1 MDHEKN
7 FNAHLSDGR
16 ERAEG
21 KVGISRNVPFE
32 LARPLSFAR
41 FLAPFQ
47 MPDTQKEKLCS
58 LERHYKLV
66 NDVSKTVNTLLYM

>member
-1 MDHEKN
+1 MDPEKN

-21 KVGISRNVPFE
+21 KVGISRNDPFE

-41 FLAPFQ
+41 FLVPFQ
-47 MPDTQKEKLCS
+47 MPDTQKEKLCRF
-58 LERHYKLV
+58 ERHYKLV